1 MGKASTYYT
10 GLPSWA
16 KGVLAVAVVAGVAGV
31 VYVIYKKTKDVK
43 EDKPIKAVVDA
54 ANDEI
59 RQYEKEGLK
68 LSFPISYYAG
78 VANQITNLLNGAE
91 LPLSEYRVA
100 HSVATAVR
108 NKLDWAQLVKSFG
121 QRDISDAFSLGLSKT
136 KYSLPDL
143 LKEQLDTRLVTP
155 SSFKVGSFNKTYYGG
170 DTWAIALSDYLNTKG
185 VSL

>member
-1 MGKASTYYT
+1 MRKSSTYYS

-16 KGVLAVAVVAGVAGV
+16 KGVLAVAVVAGIAGV
-31 VYVIYKKTKDVK
+31 FYVLYKKTKDVK
-43 EDKPIKAVVDA
+43 EDKPIKAVTDA

-59 RQYEKEGLK
+59 KQYEQEGLK
-68 LSFPISYYAG
+68 LSFPLSYYAS
-78 VANQITNLLNGAE
+78 VSNQVFNLLDGAE
-91 LPLSEYRVA
+91 TPLSEYRAA

-121 QRDISDAFSLGLSKT
+121 KRDVSDAFSFGLSKT
-136 KYSLPDL
+136 TYSLPDL

-155 SSFKVGSFNKTYYGG
+155 SSFTVGSFKKTYYGG
-170 DTWAIALSDYLNTKG
+170 DTWATALSDYLSTKG